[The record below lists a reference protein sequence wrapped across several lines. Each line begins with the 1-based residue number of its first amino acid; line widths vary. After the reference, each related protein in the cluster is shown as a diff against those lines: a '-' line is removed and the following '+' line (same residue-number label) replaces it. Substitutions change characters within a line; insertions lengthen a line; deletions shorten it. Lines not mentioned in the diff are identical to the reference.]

1 VCDVDFECMCCG
13 LEQEVVCGR
22 REYAMRVWKE
32 EGERLFMEE
41 GGQEVSSHGVLS
53 ECPELNVILK

>member
-1 VCDVDFECMCCG
+1 MSCG

-41 GGQEVSSHGVLS
+41 GGQEVSSHGVLF
-53 ECPELNVILK
+53 ECPELNIILK